1 MQNQG
6 PPPPQAILFDH
17 VLGFFRSRTIQV
29 FAELRVA
36 DAIAAGRAPGVNERF
51 LQAAAGIGLL
61 TTVEG
66 GYALTPLGE
75 VLRSDTPGSVRD
87 FAAAVMGGAHYQA
100 WGHLAY
106 AARTEENAC
115 VQALGEDIWSYF
127 TKTNPTEGKLFNG
140 AMSSMSEGVIQA
152 ILALYEL
159 PPTGLVID
167 VAGGVGA
174 MLCAFLQKQPGL
186 RGIVMDLEFSRE
198 GAQSYIAAQGLDG
211 RCEFVAG
218 DFFTGVPA
226 GGDLYTM
233 KWILHDW
240 NDEKAAAILQT
251 IHAAMP
257 EHAKLALFEAVI
269 PTDDASSGPGRMM
282 DLNMMV
288 MCGGKE
294 RTEAQWRE
302 LLEANGF
309 HLERIIP
316 TPTPNFVIE
325 ASKK

>member
-1 MQNQG
+1 MPNQT
-6 PPPPQAILFDH
+6 PPPQAIVFDH
-17 VLGFFRSRTIQV
+17 VLSFFRSRTIQV
-29 FAELRVA
+29 FAELKVA
-36 DAIAAGRAPGVNERF
+36 DAIAEGRTPCVNERF

-61 TTVEG
+61 RSINGG
-66 GYALTPLGE
+66 GYALTAVGE
-75 VLRSDTPGSVRD
+75 VLRSNTPGSVRD
-87 FAAAVMGGAHYQA
+87 FAASVMGGAHYQA

-106 AARTEENAC
+106 SAQTEGNAC
-115 VQALGEDIWSYF
+115 VEALGEDIWTYY
-127 TKTNPTEGKLFNG
+127 TKTNPIEGKLFNG
-140 AMSSMSEGVIQA
+140 AMSSMSESVIQA
-152 ILALYEL
+152 ILELYALPEK
-159 PPTGLVID
+159 GLVVD

-186 RGIVMDLEFSRE
+186 HGIVMDLEFSRP
-198 GAQSYIAAQGLDG
+198 GAQAYIAAQGLEE
-211 RCEFVAG
+211 RCSFVAG
-218 DFFTGVPA
+218 DFFAAVPP

-240 NDEKAAAILQT
+240 SDEKSAAILRT

-257 EHAKLALFEAVI
+257 VHAKLVLLEAVV
-269 PTDDASSGPGRMM
+269 PTDEAISGPSRMM

-294 RTEAQWRE
+294 RTEAQWRA
-302 LLEANGF
+302 LLDANGF
-309 HLERIIP
+309 RLEKIVA

>member
-1 MQNQG
+1 MRNQG
-6 PPPPQAILFDH
+6 PPPQAILFDH
-17 VLGFFRSRTIQV
+17 VMSFFRSRTIQV

-36 DAIAAGRAPGVNERF
+36 DAIAEGRAPEVNARF
-51 LQAAAGIGLL
+51 LRAAASIGLL
-61 TTVEG
+61 TTIDG
-66 GYALTPLGE
+66 GFALTPLGE

-87 FAAAVMGGAHYQA
+87 FAAAIMGGAHYRA

-106 AARTEENAC
+106 AAQTEGNAC
-115 VQALGEDIWSYF
+115 FEALGEDIWSYF
-127 TKTNPTEGKLFNG
+127 TKTNPVEGKLFNG
-140 AMSSMSEGVIQA
+140 AMSSMSEGVIEA

-159 PPTGLVID
+159 PTAGLVVD
-167 VAGGVGA
+167 VAGGTGA
-174 MLCAFLQKQPGL
+174 MLCAFLNHQQGL

-198 GAQSYIAAQGLDG
+198 GAQSYIAAQGLQG

-218 DFFTGVPA
+218 DFFAGVPA

-240 NDEKAAAILQT
+240 NDEKAGAILRT
-251 IHAAMP
+251 VHAAMP
-257 EHAKLALFEAVI
+257 THAKLALFETVI
-269 PTDDASSGPGRMM
+269 PMGDASAGPGRMM

-294 RTEAQWRE
+294 RTEAQWRG
-302 LLEANGF
+302 LLETNGF
-309 HLERIIP
+309 RIERIIP

-325 ASKK
+325 ASKN